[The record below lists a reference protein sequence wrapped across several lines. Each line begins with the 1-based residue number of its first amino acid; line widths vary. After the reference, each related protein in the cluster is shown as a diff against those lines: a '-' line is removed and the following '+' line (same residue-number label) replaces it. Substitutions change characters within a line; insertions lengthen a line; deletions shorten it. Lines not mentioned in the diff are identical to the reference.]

1 MATIEFSPAMAL
13 RAYRNVFPYQDGP
26 ANGGSTGGG
35 AVPSYDSSGFLNTGS
50 SLYNAIYIC
59 KGTRPTTLQA
69 NLSSFTPD
77 VLVTFT
83 AGTHYSH
90 TTGPITQ
97 GLTGTTFWT
106 EVKTTFASAS
116 ANGLATYFAILTWG
130 GTGSN
135 PIYQQTTGTV
145 GLAGSGADLII
156 SNTTIV
162 SGTLYRVTQL
172 RLEIS
177 TIWTY

>member
-26 ANGGSTGGG
+26 GQGGLSGGG
-35 AVPSYDSSGFLNTGS
+35 PSAFYESSGFLNTGS
-50 SLYNAIYIC
+50 GLSNAIYIC

-130 GTGSN
+130 GASN